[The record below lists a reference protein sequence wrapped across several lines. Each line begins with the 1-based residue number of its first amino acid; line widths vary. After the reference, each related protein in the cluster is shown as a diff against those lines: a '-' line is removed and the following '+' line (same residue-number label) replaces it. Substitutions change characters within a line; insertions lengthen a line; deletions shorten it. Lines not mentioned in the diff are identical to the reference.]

1 MVYVNVVL
9 FSFSKALG
17 SSGIPF
23 GSLSLSKVYDA
34 VAVVGFDF
42 FLQIGYKSI

>member
-1 MVYVNVVL
+1 VFDFCYLAGYVFTLMVYVNVVL

-23 GSLSLSKVYDA
+23 GS
-34 VAVVGFDF
+34 
-42 FLQIGYKSI
+42 FLEPLKTLKDNR